1 MTAPDDQKLLADF
14 VRTASETAFAALV
27 ARHINLV
34 FSTARRLTGNA
45 HSAEEITQAVFL
57 ILARKAGDL
66 RAGAVLPGWL
76 YHTTRLTAA
85 NYVKG
90 EIRRER
96 REQEAYMQS
105 TTAGTEP
112 AWEEIAPLLDEA
124 MGRLGT
130 ADRNAVVLRFFE
142 NKTAAE
148 VATALQTTEAA
159 AHKRVQ
165 RALEK
170 LRRFFTRRGVTLTGT
185 LLAGAVSA
193 HAVTAAPIGLTA
205 TIATAATQGATVGS
219 GTITL
224 AKGVL
229 KLMAWTKAKSVIAA
243 GIGVLL
249 AAGVTTVT
257 VRHMSRSTNPE
268 QYFRDMNWE
277 GFQKIPATYF
287 ILRPTRY
294 SGPFHHDTGTTAMG
308 TEDRTNARTIGRDQD
323 LKTMIQ
329 YAYYYFNR
337 ARTVWPAEPFPPQ
350 HYDFL
355 ATVPGALQKLQREIE
370 TRYGYAAHKEVRNA
384 DVWLLRVKNSAAPGL
399 QPGIPGGM
407 QVQNQSRFIDIKNFP
422 FSGLVH
428 RLESS
433 LEQPVVDATGLQG
446 KYNVRLDWTNR
457 NNSAPAK
464 AKLRQAVLDQ
474 LGLELVPTNMPVELF
489 VVEKIR

>member
-57 ILARKAGDL
+57 ILARKAGSL

-148 VATALQTTEAA
+148 VAAALQTTEAA

-193 HAVTAAPIGLTA
+193 HAVAAAPIGLTA

-224 AKGVL
+224 VKGVL
-229 KLMAWTKAKSVIAA
+229 KLMAWTKAKTAIVIAT
-243 GIGVLL
+243 GVLL
-249 AAGVTTVT
+249 AAGATTVA
-257 VRHMSRSTNPE
+257 VRQIRNHAEPE
-268 QYFRDMNWE
+268 QYFLNMDWQA
-277 GFQKIPATYF
+277 FQKIPPRYF
-287 ILRPTRY
+287 ILRPTRF
-294 SGPFHHDTGTTAMG
+294 SGPMHNGTGATAMG
-308 TEDRTNARTIGRDQD
+308 NPNRSIGRAQGMQS
-323 LKTMIQ
+323 MIE

-337 ARTVWPAEPFPPQ
+337 ARIVWPAEPFPEQ

-355 ATVPGALQKLQREIE
+355 VTVPGALEKMQAEIAS
-370 TRYGYAAHKEVRNA
+370 RYGYAAHKEVRNT
-384 DVWLLRVKNSAAPGL
+384 DVWLLRVAHPGAPGL
-399 QPGIPGGM
+399 KPGIAAGVRTRNP
-407 QVQNQSRFIDIKNFP
+407 NRFIDIDNFP
-422 FSGLVH
+422 FPNLIN
-428 RLESS
+428 RLESY

-446 KYNVRLDWTNR
+446 NFNVRLDWTDQ
-457 NNSAPAK
+457 NNTAPAK

-474 LGLELVPTNMPVELF
+474 LGLELVPINMPVELF